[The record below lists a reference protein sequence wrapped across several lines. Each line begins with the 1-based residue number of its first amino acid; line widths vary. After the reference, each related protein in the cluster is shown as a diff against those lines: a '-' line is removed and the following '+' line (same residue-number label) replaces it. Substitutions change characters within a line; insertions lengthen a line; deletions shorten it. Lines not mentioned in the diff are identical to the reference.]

1 MDESVVKFRVGVMVI
16 ATIFIVAIL
25 MLIFGGLPAGFQG
38 KYVIYIDFKE
48 APGVARDTPVRKSG
62 ILIGRVTDVSLR
74 EDGGVLVTTR
84 ISNRFRLGVDEVVR
98 INLSVLNDAEIQF
111 LKSTDRPPTE
121 FIGNGDTIK
130 GTVTKNPLA
139 VIGNLEGDLS
149 SAIVA
154 VDGAGKQLGTLAQNL
169 NDLLVSND
177 DQINRIVNKTEKA
190 LDTLQNSLGTMDSI
204 FGDEEIQG
212 NVRKMLTDLPVLFD
226 DTRKTLGGITSLFE
240 SLENNSKNLE
250 GLTKPLGDRGEDLFN
265 KVDSTVTHLDELLQQ
280 FVVFGKVLNDN
291 EGSLGQLI
299 NNPDLYQHLTA
310 AACNIE
316 QLTRELK
323 PIVRDARVFTDKISR
338 HPETLGVRGAIKKN
352 SGIK

>member
-38 KYVIYIDFKE
+38 KYVIYIEFKE

-62 ILIGRVTDVSLR
+62 ILIGRVSDVKLR

-84 ISNRFRLGVDEVVR
+84 ISNKFKLGADEICR

-111 LKSTDRPPTE
+111 LKATDRPPTQY
-121 FIGNGDTIK
+121 IGNGDYIK
-130 GTVTKNPLA
+130 GTVTQNPLA

-149 SAIVA
+149 KAITS

-177 DQINRIVNKTEKA
+177 DQINRIVNKTERA

-204 FGDEEIQG
+204 FGDEQIQA
-212 NVRKMLTDLPVLFD
+212 NVRKMLVDLPVLFD
-226 DTRKTLGGITSLFE
+226 DTRKTLGGITNLFE
-240 SLENNSKNLE
+240 SL
-250 GLTKPLGDRGEDLFN
+250 
-265 KVDSTVTHLDELLQQ
+265 
-280 FVVFGKVLNDN
+280 
-291 EGSLGQLI
+291 
-299 NNPDLYQHLTA
+299 
-310 AACNIE
+310 
-316 QLTRELK
+316 
-323 PIVRDARVFTDKISR
+323 
-338 HPETLGVRGAIKKN
+338 
-352 SGIK
+352 

>member
-1 MDESVVKFRVGVMVI
+1 MNESIVKFRVGVTVI
-16 ATIFIVAIL
+16 ATMFALGTL
-25 MLIFGGLPAGFQG
+25 MLVLGGLPAGIQG
-38 KYVIYIDFKE
+38 KYVLYIDFKE
-48 APGVARDTPVRKSG
+48 APGVAQDTPVRKSG
-62 ILIGRVTDVSLR
+62 ILIGRVARVKLKP
-74 EDGGVLVTTR
+74 DGGVQVTAR
-84 ISNRFRLGVDEVVR
+84 ISKDFQIGTDETCR

-111 LKSTDRPPTE
+111 VKTTDRPPAE
-121 FIGNGDTIK
+121 YLGNGDFIK
-130 GTVTKNPLA
+130 GTVAKNPLA
-139 VIGNLEGDLS
+139 VIGNLEGDLGN
-149 SAIVA
+149 AITSVEA
-154 VDGAGKQLGTLAQNL
+154 AGKQLGTLAQNL

-177 DQINRIVNKTEKA
+177 DQINRIVSKTERA

-204 FGDEEIQG
+204 FGDEQIQG
-212 NVRKMLTDLPVLFD
+212 NVRKLLTDLPVLFD

-250 GLTKPLGDRGEDLFN
+250 GLTKPLGDRGEELFN

-280 FVVFGKVLNDN
+280 FVAFGKVLNDN
-291 EGSLGQLI
+291 EGSLGQII

-323 PIVRDARVFTDKISR
+323 PIIRDARVFTDKISR